1 MKVVFDSGH
10 RLHDP
15 AFFLVRGQ
23 IKQSTEQPERAE
35 RLLAGVRACGFEI
48 TAPDDFGAAPRQAIH
63 TTRYLSFLESAH
75 QQWAA
80 LDGAGGE
87 ASSEVIANIHPL
99 NQPANY
105 PDGIVGRAGWHMTDT
120 ACPLGQHTYAAA
132 CGSANTAVT
141 ATQLVLNG
149 ERFAYALC
157 RPPGHHA
164 YADIAGGFCFLNNVA
179 IAAAHALSDHERV
192 AILDVDVHH
201 GNGTQGIFYNRSDV
215 LTVSIHADPHNFYPF
230 FWGHANETGLDDG
243 QGCNLNLP
251 LEMGSGDDVFMN
263 ALKEARKC
271 IEEFDPGVLLVA
283 LGLDASESDPLRGL
297 SVTTDGFGR
306 IGNAIADF
314 GLPTVFVQE
323 GGYLSDVLSDNLAA
337 VLGHAAN
344 HS

>member
-1 MKVVFDSGH
+1 MKVVFDNGH
-10 RLHDP
+10 SLHDP
-15 AFFLVRGQ
+15 TFFLVRGQ

-35 RLLAGVRACGFEI
+35 RLLAGVRDCGFEVSPP
-48 TAPDDFGAAPRQAIH
+48 TDFGDEPRRSIH
-63 TTRYLSFLESAH
+63 SDRYLRFLESAH

-80 LDGAGGE
+80 LSE
-87 ASSEVIANIHPL
+87 ASSEVVANIHPL
-99 NQPANY
+99 SQPANY
-105 PDGIVGRAGWHMTDT
+105 PDGIIGRAGWHMADT
-120 ACPLGQHTYAAA
+120 ACPLGRHTYSAA
-132 CGSANTAVT
+132 CGSANSAVT

-149 ERFAYALC
+149 ERLAYSLC

-164 YADIAGGFCFLNNVA
+164 YADMAGGFCFLNNVA
-179 IAAAHALSDHERV
+179 IAAAHALGDHKRV

-230 FWGHANETGLDDG
+230 FWGHANETGVDDG
-243 QGCNLNLP
+243 QGYNLNLP
-251 LEMGSGDDVFMN
+251 LAIGSGDDVFME
-263 ALKEARKC
+263 ALKEARKR
-271 IEEFDPGVLLVA
+271 IEKFDPGVLLVA

-297 SVTTDGFGR
+297 SVTTNGFGR
-306 IGNAIADF
+306 IGDAIADF

-337 VLGHAAN
+337 VLSHAAK